1 VYIRSYRP
9 ADCSTVLSMT
19 ANHPAEV
26 AAQYATEQHLR
37 TRIDTHRRYT
47 VGPDLEASFD
57 ELLALGGQETLLDVG
72 TGPGD

>member
-1 VYIRSYRP
+1 
-9 ADCSTVLSMT
+9 MT